1 MMRIIFALVLSILF
15 ISTTCQLIGGGDHDY
30 QPHGVEKKTETSIIG
45 GGDHDYV
52 PHGVEKKTEKSIIGG
67 GDHDYVP
74 HGLKFLESIIDTI
87 VAKFGGLAG
96 GDGGFH
102 DYLFRA
108 TREEL
113 TGWALGLEGY
123 HRDGKM
129 ILGGLHDR
137 INSMTK
143 EDILA
148 YVQKELA
155 EHKEINNFEKLNELI
170 AKKPVLKL
178 GGGIHD
184 IIRALPREEL
194 NQWAIAAETYHR
206 MITNKT
212 NMRGGIHDYVARME
226 TEAVIAYIMNQVEDH
241 PELNSRSKFD
251 ELCKK

>member
-1 MMRIIFALVLSILF
+1 MIL
-15 ISTTCQLIGGGDHDY
+15 
-30 QPHGVEKKTETSIIG
+30 
-45 GGDHDYV
+45 
-52 PHGVEKKTEKSIIGG
+52 
-67 GDHDYVP
+67 
-74 HGLKFLESIIDTI
+74 
-87 VAKFGGLAG
+87 GGLHDRINSMTKEDILAYVQKELAEHKEINNFEKLNELIANKPVLKAG

-170 AKKPVLKL
+170 ANKPVPNL

-212 NMRGGIHDYVARME
+212 NMRGGIHDYVSRME

-241 PELNSRSKFD
+241 PELNSRAKFD